1 MTSSGVS
8 ILPMVPKPGRMPSQF
23 DVTMNMKIV
32 SASGRNRLPF
42 SGPAMLVA
50 RSEKNSMT
58 ASKRF
63 WSPVGTS
70 VIRRVAR

>member
-1 MTSSGVS
+1 
-8 ILPMVPKPGRMPSQF
+8 MVPKPGRIPSQF

-32 SASGRNRLPF
+32 SASGRNLLPF

-63 WSPVGTS
+63 
-70 VIRRVAR
+70 